1 MALSKLIIICMI
13 ATLCLV
19 YYRIHAIKNL
29 TRPKPL
35 RYCRLSGLDLMV
47 VSNTTLQLFKQT
59 LEREG
64 KYEFTYNPVNA
75 NLLFF
80 NLLADYPNLYNTV
93 NQIDACSFIYG
104 LLTIDRFASKSE
116 MYRYLKSTLPEK
128 EVNAIMPKTYLLSQ
142 DDLWKFN
149 QEYDPSKLYIF
160 KKNIQRQTGV
170 KITRN
175 VQHIEDF
182 ELEGY
187 VVCQEL
193 LTDNFLV
200 GRRKINVRKYVIIV
214 VKKDVR
220 VYLYYNGFIYYAK
233 ALYNAKSSSE
243 DVHITTGYID
253 REIYDTNPL
262 TLQELYKQLGPR
274 AGRLKQNIV
283 RTLRTVFQ
291 AYAPLLKI
299 KESRNAP
306 KTNFAILGCDIAIDS
321 QLDVKLMEINKGP
334 DMGVKDDRD
343 GLLKQDLVSQS
354 LRVSGAISGNARNL
368 IRII

>member
-1 MALSKLIIICMI
+1 MALSKLIILCMI
-13 ATLCLV
+13 AALFLV
-19 YYRIHAIKNL
+19 YYRIHAIKKL
-29 TRPKPL
+29 AQVKPL
-35 RYCRLSGLDLMV
+35 RYCRLNGSDLV
-47 VSNTTLQLFKQT
+47 VLSNTTLQLFKQS
-59 LEREG
+59 LEGEG
-64 KYEFTYNPVNA
+64 GYEFTHNPVNA

-80 NLLADYPNLYNTV
+80 NLLADYPNLYETV
-93 NQIDACSFIYG
+93 DQIGACTFIYG

-128 EVNAIMPKTYLLSQ
+128 VVDAIMPKTYLLSK

-149 QEYDPSKLYIF
+149 EEYDPSKLYIF
-160 KKNIQRQTGV
+160 KKNIQRQNGV

-175 VQHIEDF
+175 IQHIEDF
-182 ELEGY
+182 EIEGY

-200 GRRKINVRKYVIIV
+200 SRRKINLRKYVIIV

-220 VYLYYNGFIYYAK
+220 VYLYYNGFVYYAK
-233 ALYNAKSSSE
+233 APYNAKSSSE

-253 REIYDTNPL
+253 REIYDKNPL
-262 TLQELYKQLGPR
+262 TLQELYRQLGPR

-283 RTLRTVFQ
+283 RTLRTVFE

-306 KTNFAILGCDIAIDS
+306 KTNFVILGCDLAIDS
-321 QLDVKLMEINKGP
+321 KLEVKLMEMNKGP

-354 LRVSGAISGNARNL
+354 LRVSGAISGEARNL

>member
-1 MALSKLIIICMI
+1 MALSKLIILCMI
-13 ATLCLV
+13 AALFLV
-19 YYRIHAIKNL
+19 YYRINEIKKL
-29 TRPKPL
+29 TGAKPL
-35 RYCRLSGLDLMV
+35 RYCRLNGSDLMIV
-47 VSNTTLQLFKQT
+47 KNTTLQLFKQS
-59 LEREG
+59 LETEG

-80 NLLADYPNLYNTV
+80 NLLADYPNLYDTV

-104 LLTIDRFASKSE
+104 ILTIDRFASKSE
-116 MYRYLKSTLPEK
+116 MYRYLKSILPEK
-128 EVNAIMPKTYLLSQ
+128 VVNEIMPKTYLLSK
-142 DDLWKFN
+142 DELWKFN
-149 QEYDPSKLYIF
+149 KEYDSSKLYIF

-170 KITRN
+170 KITRKIQN
-175 VQHIEDF
+175 IQNF

-200 GRRKINVRKYVIIV
+200 SRRKINIRKYAIIV

-233 ALYNAKSSSE
+233 SPYNAQSSSE
-243 DVHITTGYID
+243 NVHITTGYID
-253 REIYDTNPL
+253 REIYDENPL
-262 TLQELYKQLGPR
+262 TLQELYQQLGPR
-274 AGRLKQNIV
+274 ANHLKQNIV
-283 RTLRTVFQ
+283 RTLRTVFD
-291 AYAPLLKI
+291 AYKPLLKI
-299 KESRNAP
+299 QESRNAP
-306 KTNFAILGCDIAIDS
+306 KTNFVILGCDIAIDS
-321 QLDVKLMEINKGP
+321 KLNVKLMEINKGP

-354 LRVSGAISGNARNL
+354 LRVSGAISGEARNL